1 MSAWSVRLR
10 VAIGATMVVLIL
22 FAFVFPFRAW
32 LSQQHDVD
40 RVRQQLSKLEAQN
53 RSLQREAN
61 LLQTPAE
68 IDRLARSRF
77 HMVRPGEDAYAVVP
91 GTTAPRT
98 TTTSTATTT
107 TTAP

>member
-1 MSAWSVRLR
+1 MRLR

-32 LSQQHDVD
+32 LAQQHEVD
-40 RVRQQLSKLEAQN
+40 RVRQHLSMLDAQN
-53 RSLQREAN
+53 RSLQREAT

-91 GTTAPRT
+91 GTTAPR
-98 TTTSTATTT
+98 ATTT
-107 TTAP
+107 TTTTTATTAP